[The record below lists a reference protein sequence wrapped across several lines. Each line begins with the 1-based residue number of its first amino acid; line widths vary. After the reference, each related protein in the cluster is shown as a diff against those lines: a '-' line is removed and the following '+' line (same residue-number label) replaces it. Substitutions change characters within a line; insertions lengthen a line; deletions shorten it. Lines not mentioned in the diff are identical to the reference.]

1 MRPAFYRWTKRIV
14 IAIAA
19 LVLFVFLVVIP
30 VGGSYLV
37 TNSRFH
43 FPERGP
49 QTPHEVGLE
58 VTPITFL
65 TSDGIELRGWWS
77 PGDRTKAVI
86 IFCHGLNRSRLEML
100 ERAAAANREGY
111 GILLFDLR
119 NHGQSGEGYIT
130 LGIHES
136 KDVCAASQAVRE
148 RAGRRP
154 QVLWGVSMGAS
165 TAILGARRC
174 PGFRAIIADSSFL
187 SFRDTISHHVGL
199 FFHLPSFPI
208 ANLIIAVT
216 AMRVHMNPD
225 DGDVEAAVE
234 SMGNVPILF
243 IAGGRDRRMPPQLAE
258 RLRSAS
264 KNSRSELLLV
274 PEATHGEAYATDKTL
289 YLNTVFG
296 FLSRAL

>member
-1 MRPAFYRWTKRIV
+1 MRSAIYRWTKRIV
-14 IAIAA
+14 IALAA

-30 VGGSYLV
+30 VGGSYLL
-37 TNSRFH
+37 TNNRFR
-43 FPERGP
+43 FTERGP
-49 QTPHEVGLE
+49 QTPHEVGLD
-58 VTPITFL
+58 VTSMSFL

-77 PGDRTKAVI
+77 PGDRNKPVI

-111 GILLFDLR
+111 GVFLFDLR

-165 TAILGARRC
+165 TAILGAKRC
-174 PGFRAIIADSSFL
+174 PGFRAIVADSSFL

-208 ANLIIAVT
+208 ANLIVAVT
-216 AMRVHMNPD
+216 GMRMQMNPD

-234 SMGNVPILF
+234 SLGNVPMLF
-243 IAGGRDRRMPPQLAE
+243 IAGGRDRRMPPKLAE

-264 KNSRSELLLV
+264 KNPKSELLLV
-274 PEATHGEAYATDKTL
+274 PEATHGEAYSTDKTL

>member
-1 MRPAFYRWTKRIV
+1 MRPVFYRWIKRIV
-14 IAIAA
+14 IAIAT
-19 LVLFVFLVVIP
+19 LILFIFLVVIP
-30 VGGSYLV
+30 VGGSYLL
-37 TNSRFH
+37 TNGRFR
-43 FPERGP
+43 FTERGP

-58 VTPITFL
+58 VTSISFI
-65 TSDGIELRGWWS
+65 TSDGIELRGWWN

-86 IFCHGLNRSRLEML
+86 IFSHGLNRSRLEML

-111 GILLFDLR
+111 GVLLFDLR
-119 NHGQSGEGYIT
+119 NHGQSGDGYIT

-136 KDVCAASQAVRE
+136 KDVCAASQAIRE

-165 TAILGARRC
+165 TAILAAKRC

-187 SFRDTISHHVGL
+187 SFRETIAHHVGL

-208 ANLIIAVT
+208 ANIVIAVT
-216 AMRVHMNPD
+216 GLRMQMDPD
-225 DGDVEAAVE
+225 DGNVEAAVE
-234 SMGNVPILF
+234 SLGNVPILF
-243 IAGGRDRRMPPQLAE
+243 IAGGKDRRMPPELAE

-264 KNSRSELLLV
+264 KNTKSELLLV
-274 PEATHGEAYATDKTL
+274 PEASHGEAYATDKTL